1 MKTPKLKLILLAAA
15 VIRFG
20 LLACAWDS
28 PRRLEAPDSREY
40 IELSDGLA
48 RDAAFGRAG
57 EAEIFRTPGYPLFLV
72 PSSLFG
78 RSWWRAAIV
87 VQVLIDVALV
97 YLTFL
102 LAAMLCDRRAGL
114 WAAAFQA
121 VATVSVVSSVRI
133 LSDGLFAFMLTLAVL
148 LLVRHLRAEATWT
161 LAGAAA
167 AAGLACY
174 VRPVGLVFCVAA
186 VLVLVFRGLF
196 ARKGLR
202 AAGAFAGIVIV
213 AVCPWIV
220 RNYLAADYLGF
231 AGVSGEAAFKFQAP
245 AVLAETRGVS
255 VDRARRIM
263 AERLEEALAGRV
275 PSPGELAR
283 TKLALGLA
291 VVREHPGAY
300 LRQHAR
306 GDLAVALPAATDLL
320 EILGVTTGQ
329 KGTLEVWSHR
339 GTAAAVEH
347 YFRGRTWAM
356 LLCAPAAAL
365 LLIKYVLVLLC
376 AGRHVRFR
384 MAAWKWL
391 VLGTILVMVLAP
403 GPAGHPRFRVPVAP
417 LLSLCA
423 GAGLAAWRR
432 RGAGRQTPPTI
443 TSD

>member
-1 MKTPKLKLILLAAA
+1 LILLAAA
-15 VIRFG
+15 AIRFG

-28 PRRLEAPDSREY
+28 PARLEEPDSREY
-40 IELSDGLA
+40 IELSDNLA
-48 RDAAFGRAG
+48 RDAAFGRGG
-57 EAEIFRTPGYPLFLV
+57 EAEIFRTPGYPFFLIPV
-72 PSSLFG
+72 SLFG
-78 RSWWRAAIV
+78 RSWWRAAAV
-87 VQVLIDVALV
+87 VQILIDVALV

-102 LAAMLCDRRAGL
+102 LATMLCDRRAGL

-148 LLVRHLRAEATWT
+148 LLAHHLRARATWT
-161 LAGAAA
+161 LVGAAA

-174 VRPVGLVFCVAA
+174 VRPVGLVFCAVA
-186 VLVLVFRGLF
+186 VLVLLFRGLF

-202 AAGAFAGIVIV
+202 ATGVFAGIVIV

-220 RNYLAADYLGF
+220 RNYLTADHLGLSS
-231 AGVSGEAAFKFQAP
+231 VSAEAAFKFQAP

-255 VDRARRIM
+255 VDQARRIM
-263 AERLEEALAGRV
+263 TERLQDATAGRTL
-275 PSPGELAR
+275 SPGQLAR

-306 GDLAVALPAATDLL
+306 GNLAVALPAATDLL
-320 EILGVTTGQ
+320 EVLGVTTGQ
-329 KGTLEVWSHR
+329 QGTLEVWSHS
-339 GTAAAVEH
+339 GAAAAVRH
-347 YFRGRTWAM
+347 YFRGRAWAM
-356 LLCAPAAAL
+356 LLCAPLAAL
-365 LLIKYVLVLLC
+365 LLVKYVLVLLC
-376 AGRHVRFR
+376 AGRHVRYR

-423 GAGLAAWRR
+423 GAGLAAITRR
-432 RGAGRQTPPTI
+432 RGARLHAPPTI